1 MRNIILPKI
10 ILTLKES
17 DVYSK
22 FRNEKYYIAQKII
35 DSEGVRCL

>member
-1 MRNIILPKI
+1 MRNIILPRI

-17 DVYSK
+17 NVCSK
-22 FRNEKYYIAQKII
+22 FRNEKYNNAQNNI